1 MSRAVIVR
9 PLLETPVRPNHLTA
23 LRLVTGLAAAA
34 ALALGTHPWI
44 AVGGGLFVVSML
56 LDRSDGDLARLTG
69 RTSPGGHV
77 FDLVTDSLCNSLIF
91 VGLAIGLVGSDLGW
105 WAILLGALAGG
116 GVAAVLFLVLRVEA
130 MEGQGAAGS
139 PSVGAFDADDAMLA
153 IPVAVWLGLS
163 LELLVAAA
171 IGAPLFA
178 LYFVWRLSRRS

>member
-1 MSRAVIVR
+1 M
-9 PLLETPVRPNHLTA
+9 
-23 LRLVTGLAAAA
+23 AAAG
-34 ALALGTHPWI
+34 ALALGYHRWI

-56 LDRSDGDLARLTG
+56 LDRADGDLARLTG

-130 MEGQGAAGS
+130 AEGQGAAGS

-153 IPVAVWLGLS
+153 IPGAVWLGLS